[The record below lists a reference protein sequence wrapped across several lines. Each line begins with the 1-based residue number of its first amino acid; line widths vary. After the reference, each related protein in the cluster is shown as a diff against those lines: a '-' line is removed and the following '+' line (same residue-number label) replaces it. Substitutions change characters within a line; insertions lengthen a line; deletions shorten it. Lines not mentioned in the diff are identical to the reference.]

1 MIGFAYTPIS
11 VCLKLGAVGSL
22 RSSSLVKFSC
32 DMRPGS
38 GRQGGVYV
46 HQSTSLLSGL
56 FSATLGLQKVGRPG
70 PQREEEEEEEGRA
83 ISRTG
88 TAKS

>member
-1 MIGFAYTPIS
+1 M
-11 VCLKLGAVGSL
+11 
-22 RSSSLVKFSC
+22 
-32 DMRPGS
+32 
-38 GRQGGVYV
+38 YV

-56 FSATLGLQKVGRPG
+56 FSAALGLQKVGRPG
-70 PQREEEEEEEGRA
+70 PQREEEEGRD

>member
-1 MIGFAYTPIS
+1 M
-11 VCLKLGAVGSL
+11 
-22 RSSSLVKFSC
+22 
-32 DMRPGS
+32 
-38 GRQGGVYV
+38 YV

-70 PQREEEEEEEGRA
+70 PQREEKKEGRD